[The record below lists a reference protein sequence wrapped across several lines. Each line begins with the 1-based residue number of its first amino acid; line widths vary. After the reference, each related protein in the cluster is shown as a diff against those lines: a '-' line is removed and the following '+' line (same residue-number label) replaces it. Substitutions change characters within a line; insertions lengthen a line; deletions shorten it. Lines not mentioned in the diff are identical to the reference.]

1 MPPARHR
8 LVPPLLLGLWLLAGG
23 SLSGANADALQ
34 LLAQPGHVLLM
45 RHANAPG
52 VGDPSGMKL
61 ADCTTQRNLDAR
73 GRAQAERLGVR
84 LRAAGIS
91 DVRVLTSQW
100 CRCRDT
106 ARLLAIGPVEDLPAL
121 NSFFEEPETKAGRIA
136 ALREFLDKIPRDGS
150 AVVLVTHQVTVTA
163 LTGYFPASGEGLV
176 LQLKPGGGFERV
188 AELADED

>member
-1 MPPARHR
+1 MSGATPDAFQR
-8 LVPPLLLGLWLLAGG
+8 LV
-23 SLSGANADALQ
+23 
-34 LLAQPGHVLLM
+34 QPGHVLLM

-73 GRAQAERLGVR
+73 GRAQAEQLGGR
-84 LRAAGIS
+84 LRAAGIT

-106 ARLLAIGPVEDLPAL
+106 ARLLAVGPVEDLPAL
-121 NSFFEEPETKAGRIA
+121 NSFFEEPEAKDGRIA
-136 ALREFLDKIPRDGS
+136 ALREFLDELPRDGRP
-150 AVVLVTHQVTVTA
+150 VVLVTHQVTVTA

-176 LQLKPGGGFERV
+176 LKLKPGGGFDRV
-188 AELADED
+188 AELASED